1 MANLQERRMDIKI
14 EEFLNTDEIKE
25 ICKDALYRK
34 IFEDMKNLN
43 VNDTIANIS
52 HAEVAAMVDEYVKE
66 MTIAKNA
73 IAQKV
78 SEVIDGLAVWNVFR
92 KADIWGRKNSVAYDI
107 LEEERKAARPLI
119 KKRIEQVIKEYDFP
133 ELSRDN
139 IMYTLADTLT
149 GLFFKEQDDD

>member
-1 MANLQERRMDIKI
+1 MNIEI

-43 VNDTIANIS
+43 VNDIIANIS

-66 MTIAKNA
+66 NDYCKNA
-73 IAQKV
+73 IVQRIP
-78 SEVIDGLAVWNVFR
+78 EVINGLAVWNVFR
-92 KADIWGRKNSVAYDI
+92 KADMWERKNSVAYDI
-107 LEEERKAARPLI
+107 LEEECKAARPLI
-119 KKRIEQVIKEYDFP
+119 KKRIEQIIKEYDFP
-133 ELSRDN
+133 ELSRND

-149 GLFFKEQDDD
+149 GLFFKEKNDD